1 MIPNNA
7 CLFRITAAAGT
18 ELAEAYSG
26 LDQRRA
32 LLTPFVFFT
41 PKGVYIP
48 GEFVLR
54 AALLRQAFAHC
65 GRFVTAATRRC
76 PGSVSVP
83 MWPANLSVRL
93 PVVALVSRYLTNKL
107 IGNRLIPG
115 RQARRSPPFGLR
127 MMPLKDVIRYYRHFR
142 KGSKLPTLSLFPRY
156 ITYSLLTRSPL
167 YAI

>member
-32 LLTPFVFFT
+32 ILTPIVFVT

-48 GEFVLR
+48 KEFVLH

-65 GRFVTAATRRC
+65 GIFVTAATRRC

-83 MWPANLSVRL
+83 MWPVNLSVRL
-93 PVVALVSRYLTNKL
+93 PVVALVSYYLTNKL
-107 IGNRLIPG
+107 IGNRPLPG
-115 RQARRSPPFGLR
+115 Q
-127 MMPLKDVIRYYRHFR
+127 
-142 KGSKLPTLSLFPRY
+142 
-156 ITYSLLTRSPL
+156 
-167 YAI
+167 